1 MVKHRVTIKLHTSTE
16 HIIYIPTCT
25 LPLKLMPGTNLA
37 MQNKSD
43 LYTIAFIAE
52 RKHTCLKLT
61 PRRETPVITAGE
73 FIGFR
78 ASPTG
83 VSVAMVAN
91 TDLSTAQSDSI
102 PKRSSSLGNRN
113 YTLLVGSAILEN
125 IF

>member
-1 MVKHRVTIKLHTSTE
+1 
-16 HIIYIPTCT
+16 
-25 LPLKLMPGTNLA
+25 MPGFNRA

-43 LYTIAFIAE
+43 LYTQKG
-52 RKHTCLKLT
+52 KHTCLKLAS
-61 PRRETPVITAGE
+61 RRETPVNTGGE

-78 ASPTG
+78 GSPAG

-102 PKRSSSLGNRN
+102 PKRSSSLANRN
-113 YTLLVGSAILEN
+113 YTFLVGSAILEN

>member
-1 MVKHRVTIKLHTSTE
+1 MTIKLHTSTE

-52 RKHTCLKLT
+52 RKHTCLKLA
-61 PRRETPVITAGE
+61 PRRETPVITARE